1 MMLLPVCL
9 VGEKKVLPTMH
20 TYIYTYRY
28 VCECVQLPASEI
40 FIDLGYGLGQVM
52 KNLLS
57 LHDAH

>member
-9 VGEKKVLPTMH
+9 VGEKKVLPIMH
-20 TYIYTYRY
+20 TYTYRY
-28 VCECVQLPASEI
+28 VRECVQLPASEI